1 MKGLYIRP
9 IRLTDAC
16 KYINLYHR
24 HNIAPQGCKWCLGVY
39 KDDKMVGVAVCG
51 RPIARHLDDG
61 LTIEVV
67 RVCTDGTRNACSK
80 LYGACVRIAKDMGYK
95 KVITYIL
102 DTEDGSSCRSANFK
116 LVAENVGGG
125 SWNCPSR
132 PRRDTP
138 VTQTNLFGEIKE
150 FSQRTKKRYEYT
162 IEE

>member
-1 MKGLYIRP
+1 MRSLYIRP
-9 IRLTDAC
+9 ITLTNAC
-16 KYINLYHR
+16 NYINLYHR

-51 RPIARHLDDG
+51 RPIARHMDDG

-95 KVITYIL
+95 RVITYIL
-102 DTEDGSSCRSANFK
+102 DTEDGASCRSANFR

-125 SWNCPSR
+125 QLELS
-132 PRRDTP
+132 
-138 VTQTNLFGEIKE
+138 K
-150 FSQRTKKRYEYT
+150 
-162 IEE
+162 